1 MESAALTIGPLTSV
15 FLTSYGG
22 HPGRP
27 IAGVP
32 DPADHGMQEVRGSNP
47 LSSTPTQTAGH
58 QGFFALARFP
68 GWSR

>member
-1 MESAALTIGPLTSV
+1 MLTIGHETSV
-15 FLTSYGG
+15 LFPAGG
-22 HPGRP
+22 GRP
-27 IAGVP
+27 IPAISGMP

-68 GWSR
+68 G

>member
-1 MESAALTIGPLTSV
+1 MGRSMPTIGHATSV
-15 FLTSYGG
+15 FLTGDGG
-22 HPGRP
+22 QLIQAIPG
-27 IAGVP
+27 IP
-32 DPADHGMQEVRGSNP
+32 DAADHGMQEVRGSNP